1 VTIETVTTC
10 YRHPDRETGRRCTRC
25 GRPACPECLVAA
37 SVGSQCLDCLKA
49 ALPAPTQRLR
59 RWNATHL
66 RLMTMLLIAV
76 NVGVYIYG
84 ISQPAR
90 RLGQAKV
97 AVDLGLYGPLVR
109 AGEWYRLVTSG
120 FVHAN
125 LIHLGSN
132 MLVIWIAGAQLEPV
146 LGRVRFTLLYFAALL
161 AGSAG
166 ALLISPDTL
175 TIGASGAAFG
185 LLGALAVG
193 MRHRGI
199 DIWRS
204 GIGPLIAINL
214 VITVAVPG
222 ISLGGHIGGL
232 LGGLAA
238 GWVLMQPRRPGMRAP
253 ITDVLAPIVV
263 MALAVVVSV
272 VAVS

>member
-1 VTIETVTTC
+1 MT
-10 YRHPDRETGRRCTRC
+10 
-25 GRPACPECLVAA
+25 A
-37 SVGSQCLDCLKA
+37 SVGSQCLECLKGS
-49 ALPAPTQRLR
+49 LPPPTERLR

-66 RLMTMLLIAV
+66 RLMTMLLIAA
-76 NVGVYIYG
+76 NVAVFLYG
-84 ISQPAR
+84 MSQPGR

-97 AVDLGLYGPLVR
+97 AFDLGLYGPLVA

-125 LIHLGSN
+125 VVHLVSN
-132 MLVIWIAGAQLEPV
+132 MLVIWIAGAQLEPL
-146 LGRVRFTLLYFAALL
+146 LGRTRFTLLYFASLL

-166 ALLISPDTL
+166 ALLVSPDTL

-193 MRHRGI
+193 MRHRGFGV
-199 DIWRS
+199 WRS

-222 ISLGGHIGGL
+222 ISLGGHVGGL
-232 LGGLAA
+232 VGGLAA
-238 GWVLMQPRRPGMRAP
+238 GWVLMRVRHPGGRAP
-253 ITDVLAPIVV
+253 IADLLAPLAV
-263 MALAVVVSV
+263 MAVAIALSAI
-272 VAVS
+272 AVS

>member
-1 VTIETVTTC
+1 MTC
-10 YRHPDRETGRRCTRC
+10 YRHPNRETGRSCTRC

-49 ALPAPTQRLR
+49 SLPPTTERVK

-66 RLMTMLLIAV
+66 RLMTMALIAV
-76 NVGVYIYG
+76 NVGVYLYG
-84 ISQPAR
+84 LTQSGTR
-90 RLGQAKV
+90 FGQAKLT
-97 AVDLGLYGPLVR
+97 VDLGLYGPFVA

-125 LIHLGSN
+125 LLHLGSN

-146 LGRVRFTLLYFAALL
+146 LGRTRFTLLYFASLL

-166 ALLISPDTL
+166 ALLVTPNTL

-185 LLGALAVG
+185 LLGALAIG

-222 ISLGGHIGGL
+222 ISLGGHVGGL
-232 LGGLAA
+232 IGGLAA
-238 GWVLMQPRRPGMRAP
+238 GWVLLKPRRPGVPPP
-253 ITDVLAPIVV
+253 IADVLAPIAV
-263 MALAVVVSV
+263 MALAVLVSA